1 MFTEQR
7 QALNQQARHSSA
19 ASTSSGEHVS
29 SQLNWSYFNSVFCQ
43 FIVLSLSLSLD
54 NLSSMQR
61 RRHPQGQLSSS
72 ALGQQCE
79 QTPYTRSSLFVFFVF
94 FFSLLNL
101 WFCFKLDSTVLVLS
115 SICVLIYMQ
124 VNLEV
129 HSTPV
134 SLTTRSLSNRRATSL
149 HGNSVH
155 SVQQRPSSMS
165 SGRDKRHRG
174 LQTASHSAAIGRSL
188 HTRSGR
194 RSRDGDLTSVRV
206 GAGESSSHCKPKSGR
221 ASRRSLMAAQFSGGG
236 SVRSDAAEC
245 SVDSGRPPH
254 SGTVTRPDQPVAE
267 EQKWSE
273 RQTTGQGAGVVVSGS
288 FGQRTN
294 ESAPVNQ
301 QILKS
306 KNTSHGDE
314 VVRRIRVGGRG
325 GGGEVEAG
333 GGEGEVEAAVRK
345 LQRWYRGCKE
355 RQRAHMAEVRSLLRV
370 KREELD
376 RSRSEQQ
383 ERLQAEVSIEAEY
396 TLVASYRGTLPPKYD
411 PTLQY
416 KYWLRFQLFGQ
427 CPCMSVSVCVF
438 CTGGEQGAW
447 GGGEEA
453 ATAGEDAGGQAGGH
467 PQPTPEEGGEEEG
480 RGEGRAG
487 RDCEWSI

>member
-1 MFTEQR
+1 
-7 QALNQQARHSSA
+7 
-19 ASTSSGEHVS
+19 
-29 SQLNWSYFNSVFCQ
+29 
-43 FIVLSLSLSLD
+43 
-54 NLSSMQR
+54 
-61 RRHPQGQLSSS
+61 
-72 ALGQQCE
+72 
-79 QTPYTRSSLFVFFVF
+79 
-94 FFSLLNL
+94 
-101 WFCFKLDSTVLVLS
+101 
-115 SICVLIYMQ
+115 MQ

-155 SVQQRPSSMS
+155 SAQQRPSSVS

-188 HTRSGR
+188 HTRSGK
-194 RSRDGDLTSVRV
+194 RSRDGDLTSVHV

-245 SVDSGRPPH
+245 SADSGRPPH
-254 SGTVTRPDQPVAE
+254 SGTVTRPDQSVAE

-273 RQTTGQGAGVVVSGS
+273 RQTTGPGAGVVVSGS

-314 VVRRIRVGGRG
+314 VVRGIRVG
-325 GGGEVEAG
+325 EVG
-333 GGEGEVEAAVRK
+333 GGEGEAEAAARK

-383 ERLQAEVSIEAEY
+383 ERLQAEVSIEARVG
-396 TLVASYRGTLPPKYD
+396 LGGCFVQRDPPPKYD
-411 PTLQY
+411 PT
-416 KYWLRFQLFGQ
+416 FQ
-427 CPCMSVSVCVF
+427 
-438 CTGGEQGAW
+438 
-447 GGGEEA
+447 
-453 ATAGEDAGGQAGGH
+453 
-467 PQPTPEEGGEEEG
+467 
-480 RGEGRAG
+480 
-487 RDCEWSI
+487 

>member
-1 MFTEQR
+1 
-7 QALNQQARHSSA
+7 
-19 ASTSSGEHVS
+19 
-29 SQLNWSYFNSVFCQ
+29 
-43 FIVLSLSLSLD
+43 
-54 NLSSMQR
+54 
-61 RRHPQGQLSSS
+61 
-72 ALGQQCE
+72 
-79 QTPYTRSSLFVFFVF
+79 
-94 FFSLLNL
+94 
-101 WFCFKLDSTVLVLS
+101 
-115 SICVLIYMQ
+115 
-124 VNLEV
+124 
-129 HSTPV
+129 
-134 SLTTRSLSNRRATSL
+134 
-149 HGNSVH
+149 
-155 SVQQRPSSMS
+155 MS

-288 FGQRTN
+288 FGQRAN

-314 VVRRIRVGGRG
+314 VVRGIRV
-325 GGGEVEAG
+325 GEVEAAG
-333 GGEGEVEAAVRK
+333 GEGEVEAAGGEGEVEAAGGEGEVEAAGGEGEVEAAVRK

-396 TLVASYRGTLPPKYD
+396 TLVASYRGTDSPPK
-411 PTLQY
+411 
-416 KYWLRFQLFGQ
+416 
-427 CPCMSVSVCVF
+427 
-438 CTGGEQGAW
+438 
-447 GGGEEA
+447 
-453 ATAGEDAGGQAGGH
+453 
-467 PQPTPEEGGEEEG
+467 
-480 RGEGRAG
+480 
-487 RDCEWSI
+487 I